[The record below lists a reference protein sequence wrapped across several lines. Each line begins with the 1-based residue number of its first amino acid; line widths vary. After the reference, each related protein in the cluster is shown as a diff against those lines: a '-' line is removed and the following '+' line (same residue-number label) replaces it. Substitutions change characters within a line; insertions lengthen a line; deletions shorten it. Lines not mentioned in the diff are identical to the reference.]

1 MNTFPAKHVRL
12 AGDLAEPDDPLTLP
26 VEVGGHTDRYGHY
39 HRWAR
44 YTVRF
49 NFRTGAYEA
58 KGTIEVP
65 WGGDT
70 DALRLAE
77 PTLPALY
84 SALAD
89 LEVAF

>member
-1 MNTFPAKHVRL
+1 MNTQMHVRL
-12 AGDLAEPDDPLTLP
+12 AGDLAEPGDPLILP
-26 VEVGGHTDRYGHY
+26 VEVGGHTDCHGEY

-44 YTVRF
+44 YVVRF
-49 NFRTGAYEA
+49 NFRTGEYEA
-58 KGTIEVP
+58 AGAIEAP

-70 DALRLAE
+70 DALLLGAN
-77 PTLPALY
+77 TLPALH

>member
-1 MNTFPAKHVRL
+1 MIPAKYVRL
-12 AGDLAEPDDPLTLP
+12 AGDLAEPEDPLTLP
-26 VEVGGHTDRYGHY
+26 VEVGGDTDRHGEY

-49 NFRTGAYEA
+49 NFRTGEYEA
-58 KGTIEVP
+58 AGAIEAP

-70 DALRLAE
+70 DALFLGAN
-77 PTLPALY
+77 TLPALY
-84 SALAD
+84 GALAD

>member
-1 MNTFPAKHVRL
+1 MIPAQSVRL
-12 AGDLAEPDDPLTLP
+12 AGDLAEPDDPRTLP
-26 VEVGGHTDRYGHY
+26 VEVGGDTDRTGAY
-39 HRWAR
+39 HRWAK
-44 YTVRF
+44 YVVRF

-58 KGTIEVP
+58 EGAIETP

-70 DALRLAE
+70 DALRLAY

>member
-1 MNTFPAKHVRL
+1 MNTQMHVRL
-12 AGDLAEPDDPLTLP
+12 AGDLAEPGDPLILP
-26 VEVGGHTDRYGHY
+26 VEVGGHTDCHGEY

-44 YTVRF
+44 YVVRF
-49 NFRTGAYEA
+49 NFRTGEYEA
-58 KGTIEVP
+58 AGVIEAP

-70 DALRLAE
+70 DALLLGAN
-77 PTLPALY
+77 TLPALH